1 MKSSIRR
8 GIRHF
13 IYATPV
19 HRWMG
24 LGAAQLGGGDWD
36 RQLAGPLKS
45 YLGGTIS
52 VEARNM
58 AVLTLLR
65 IRHPSMVGSHPP
77 HGRIQMAKKVTSYLS
92 VLFCPLRHQTPIG
105 RRDHRPGKW
114 IRALARVDEA
124 GGQTVAIGKGGAHV
138 VVQSRGAWSYRGTG
152 ISFLTPPMTTLVSI
166 PKTPGSS
173 DRTECRNML

>member
-92 VLFCPLRHQTPIG
+92 VLFCPLRHQTPQYRLGLCCQRRKALPHVGDARRQPDPRIG
-105 RRDHRPGKW
+105 RNRDHGVRPR
-114 IRALARVDEA
+114 ISRA
-124 GGQTVAIGKGGAHV
+124 
-138 VVQSRGAWSYRGTG
+138 
-152 ISFLTPPMTTLVSI
+152 
-166 PKTPGSS
+166 KTSGS
-173 DRTECRNML
+173 